1 DDGGGGAG
9 GGATGVEGAGG
20 GWGAAF
26 PVEWGQALGP
36 RLLPR
41 HTRREGLE
49 RVSHWVG
56 CQDRQTGRRRLMS
69 ETNGERSTREPAST
83 RAITRDRYD
92 AVLLDLDGVI
102 TDTASIHAASWKN

>member
-1 DDGGGGAG
+1 GAG
-9 GGATGVEGAGG
+9 AVVRVKSGPAVG
-20 GWGAAF
+20 
-26 PVEWGQALGP
+26 LGFG
-36 RLLPR
+36 RR

-102 TDTASIHAASWKN
+102 TDTASIPAACWKQMFDE